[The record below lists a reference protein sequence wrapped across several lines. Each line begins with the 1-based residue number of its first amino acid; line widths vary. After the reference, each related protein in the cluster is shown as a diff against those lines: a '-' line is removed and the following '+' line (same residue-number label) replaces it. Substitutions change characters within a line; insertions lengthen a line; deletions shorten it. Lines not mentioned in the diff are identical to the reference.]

1 VPVTDPLNNSYYQA
15 TANPWE
21 TQPSFTGEGEYD
33 VAVIGGGFTGLS
45 AALACAVKGLKVA
58 LLEAKTIGYGASGRN
73 GGQLIPG
80 LRWSMRE
87 IDEEFGRERA
97 QAIFDLAYGAVGR
110 VTDRIAR
117 HGIRCDLKAGHLE
130 AAYKPA
136 HFDAMQR
143 DAEFLAKEFGW
154 ESEIVQPK
162 EMGRHTKGGGYH
174 GGIYDSKGGHFHP
187 LNYALGLAEACK
199 EAGVDIFENNVVQ
212 SRSFHAPGSASPFV
226 VIPAKAGI
234 HHLTPHLSRHPRRKT
249 DSRVMDSRLRGND
262 EVGFCLDRTSAIIVA
277 TDNWTSDLDP
287 DLGRYTI
294 PIMNYNVA
302 TAPLPNWQD
311 YLPSDAAVADSR
323 FVLNYF
329 RLSADKRLIFG
340 GGEKYVQSPPADIA
354 GFVRKHIA
362 EVFPSLADIPVDYAW
377 GGAVGVTMN
386 RLPHMGRKGNVF
398 FAHGFSGHGAL
409 ITTLAGELLAEAVTG
424 TMDRFDVFANLPHR
438 PFPGGRLFARPLAT
452 LGLLWYALKD
462 RL

>member
-1 VPVTDPLNNSYYQA
+1 VTDPLNNSYYAA
-15 TANPWE
+15 TANAWD
-21 TQPSFTGEGEYD
+21 TQPRYVGKGNYD

-45 AALACAVKGLKVA
+45 AALACAEKGLKVI
-58 LLEAKTIGYGASGRN
+58 LLEAKTIGFGASGRN

-87 IDEEFGRERA
+87 IDEEFGRERS

-110 VTDRIAR
+110 VHERIAK
-117 HGIRCDLKAGHLE
+117 HDIQCDLKAGHLE

-143 DAEFLAKEFGW
+143 DADFLAKEFGW
-154 ESEIVQPK
+154 ESDIVQP
-162 EMGRHTKGGGYH
+162 EDMGQHINGGGYH
-174 GGIYDSKGGHFHP
+174 GGIYDTQGGHFHP
-187 LNYALGLAEACK
+187 LNYALGLAQAAK
-199 EAGVDIFENNVVQ
+199 NAGVAIFEN
-212 SRSFHAPGSASPFV
+212 SRTWPGDANAEYF
-226 VIPAKAGI
+226 I
-234 HHLTPHLSRHPRRKT
+234 
-249 DSRVMDSRLRGND
+249 M
-262 EVGFCLDRTSAIIVA
+262 A
-277 TDNWTSDLDP
+277 TDTWMGEEVRDLS
-287 DLGRYTI
+287 GYTI

-302 TAPLPNWQD
+302 TAPLPNAVQ
-311 YLPSDAAVADSR
+311 LFPSDAAIADSR

-340 GGEKYVQSPPADIA
+340 GGEKYVQTPPADIA

-362 EVFPSLADIPVDYAW
+362 DVFPHLANTPIDYAW

-409 ITTLAGELLAEAVTG
+409 ITTLAGEFMAEAVAG
-424 TMDRFDVFANLPHR
+424 TMERFDVFANLPHR
-438 PFPGGRLFARPLAT
+438 PFPGGKMFARPLAT
-452 LGLLWYALKD
+452 LGLLYYALRD

>member
-1 VPVTDPLNNSYYQA
+1 VTDPLNNSYYAA
-15 TANPWE
+15 TANAWE
-21 TQPSFTGEGEYD
+21 TQPEFTGGNDFD

-45 AALACAVKGLKVA
+45 AALACAEKGLKVA
-58 LLEAKTIGYGASGRN
+58 LLEAKTIGFGASGRN

-110 VTDRIAR
+110 VKGRIAK
-117 HGIRCDLKAGHLE
+117 HDIQCDLKAGHLE

-136 HFDAMQR
+136 HFDTMQR
-143 DAEFLAKEFGW
+143 DAEFLAREFGW

-162 EMGRHTKGGGYH
+162 DMEQYINGGGYH
-174 GGIYDSKGGHFHP
+174 GGIYDPQGGHFHP
-187 LNYALGLAEACK
+187 LNYALGLAAAAK
-199 EAGVDIFENNVVQ
+199 AAGVAIFEN
-212 SRSFHAPGSASPFV
+212 SPAQLDSV
-226 VIPAKAGI
+226 KAEKVILA
-234 HHLTPHLSRHPRRKT
+234 T
-249 DSRVMDSRLRGND
+249 DSWMADFD
-262 EVGFCLDRTSAIIVA
+262 ETLGYYVY
-277 TDNWTSDLDP
+277 P
-287 DLGRYTI
+287 GRYTI

-302 TAPLPNWQD
+302 TQILPDADQL
-311 YLPSDAAVADSR
+311 LPSGAAVADSR

-340 GGEKYVQSPPADIA
+340 GGEKYVQAPPADIA
-354 GFVRKHIA
+354 GFVHKHIM
-362 EVFPSLADIPVDYAW
+362 EVFPQLKDVIIQYAW

-386 RLPHMGRKGNVF
+386 RLPHIGRDGNMF

-409 ITTLAGELLAEAVTG
+409 VTTLAGELLAEAVTG
-424 TMDRFDVFANLPHR
+424 TMERFDVFANLPHR
-438 PFPGGRLFARPLAT
+438 PFPGGKMFARPLAT
-452 LGLLWYALKD
+452 LGLLWYALRD

>member
-1 VPVTDPLNNSYYQA
+1 MSDPLNNSYYAA
-15 TANPWE
+15 TANAWE
-21 TQPSFTGEGEYD
+21 TQPSFAGEGEYD

-45 AALACAVKGLKVA
+45 AALACAENGLKVV
-58 LLEAKTIGYGASGRN
+58 LLEAKTIGFGASGRN

-87 IDEEFGRERA
+87 IDAEFGRERA
-97 QAIFDLAYGAVGR
+97 QAIFDLAYGAVDR
-110 VTDRIAR
+110 VQGRIAK
-117 HGIRCDLKAGHLE
+117 HGIQCDLKAGHLE

-143 DAEFLAKEFGW
+143 DAEFLAEEFGW
-154 ESEIVQPK
+154 EAEVVQPK
-162 EMGRHTKGGGYH
+162 DMGRHINGGGYH
-174 GGIYDSKGGHFHP
+174 GGIYDPKGGHFHP
-187 LNYALGLAEACK
+187 LNYVLGLAEACK
-199 EAGVDIFENNVVQ
+199 AAGVTIHESSKVRTIGYRDKVFVATAKG
-212 SRSFHAPGSASPFV
+212 STMASHA
-226 VIPAKAGI
+226 
-234 HHLTPHLSRHPRRKT
+234 
-249 DSRVMDSRLRGND
+249 
-262 EVGFCLDRTSAIIVA
+262 IVA
-277 TDNWTSDLDP
+277 TDAYMGGLASN
-287 DLGRYTI
+287 LGDYTI

-302 TAPLPNWQD
+302 TAPLANWQD

-340 GGEKYVQSPPADIA
+340 GGEKYVQTPPADIA
-354 GFVRKHIA
+354 GFVRKHIV
-362 EVFPSLADIPVDYAW
+362 EVFPSLADPAIDYAW

-386 RLPHMGRKGNVF
+386 RLPHIGREGNVF

-409 ITTLAGELLAEAVTG
+409 ITTLAGELLAEAVSG
-424 TMDRFDVFANLPHR
+424 TMERFDVFANLPHR
-438 PFPGGRLFARPLAT
+438 PFPGGKLFARPLAT